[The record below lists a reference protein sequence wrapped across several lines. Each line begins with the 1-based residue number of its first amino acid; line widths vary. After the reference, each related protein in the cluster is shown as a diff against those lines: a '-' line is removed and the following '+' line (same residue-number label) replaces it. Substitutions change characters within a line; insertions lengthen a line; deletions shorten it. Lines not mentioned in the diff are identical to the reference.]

1 MQVVHGKG
9 HVTHAVI
16 GGEKTI
22 DFGISNDAAFFQI
35 LSSTLYTNQIL
46 AVVREVLCN
55 AWDAHIE
62 AGKTDVPIQ
71 VSIKNNELV
80 IKDFGKGIPK
90 EMMGQIYGT
99 YGQSTK
105 KANGQVTGGFGLGCK
120 APFAYTDHFEVTSCS
135 EGLKTIYRISKSS
148 AQTEGKPG
156 ITPIVTIPTDE
167 TGLTVKINLNSWDI
181 ANFREYI
188 FMVISN
194 GEMLA
199 MLSFDDNTVLAPT
212 VPFSKAKHGFTI
224 IFDKRI
230 TGQPAKL
237 RIYIR
242 YGHVIYPLDSH
253 EQYNKEYHILL
264 KILDNISPNSMYSMH
279 KKVFVIQADPHSI
292 TVTPSRESLSMQG
305 STIKAIKQLLEKV
318 VDHFD
323 VNMRNANINSVKK
336 QIKIADES
344 CMTSF
349 HRKLPS
355 IIEHTTTTIL
365 QSVNEVSD
373 FIVSNNVI
381 DAREVNKLI
390 FAAKARFIYKQ
401 PNVHKG
407 LAKTF
412 LKEVLVRKGSSYPS
426 DWVFKVVYC
435 RLLKQLYKI
444 DPTTSTRNL
453 LVYNSPSWGSV
464 IPRTSFSYA
473 STIESLPLRDAAKF
487 LDNVVILTTSKLLDS
502 DRYTRLAGN
511 LRASPAIV
519 CYTTRKNKALPAIRK
534 YLSTRRDITFIDLT
548 VRYEWEETDKVT
560 YKKYVGIPALSNVP
574 LSLAGIPCVDD
585 FKSMDKDSYK
595 RITNPKF
602 IVKFEKHDRSISV
615 YNTYVSGAIIKLY
628 GDVGGVYTVDS
639 QKEKYIS
646 AGAVDVTD
654 FLIDQIIHEL
664 THNKRIIRHLSNSAS
679 FLPGRTSTDERVGSV
694 IRTITSFSEIAK
706 PLNLFTKLTERD
718 NHVLRIL
725 HELRANVNP
734 QAHPKKD
741 QLLEILRGITISK
754 SLLSLVNKVK
764 NDLLL
769 QALNSDAVSHY
780 LRSRH
785 TVEDGE
791 RADKFVALLLNYL
804 K

>member
-9 HVTHAVI
+9 YVTHAVI

-62 AGKTDVPIQ
+62 AGKTDMPIQ
-71 VSIKNNELV
+71 VSIKNNELI

-90 EMMGQIYGT
+90 DMMGQIYGT

-105 KANGQVTGGFGLGCK
+105 KTNGQVTGGFGLGCK
-120 APFAYTDHFEVTSCS
+120 APFAYTDHFEVISCNN
-135 EGLKTIYRISKSS
+135 GLKTIYRISKSS

-156 ITPIVTIPTDE
+156 ITPIVTVPTDE
-167 TGLTVKINLNSWDI
+167 TGLAVKINLNSGDVT
-181 ANFREYI
+181 NFREYI

-199 MLSFDDNTVLAPT
+199 MLSFDDHTLLAPT
-212 VPFSKAKHGFTI
+212 VPFSKAKHGFTVISDKI
-224 IFDKRI
+224 I
-230 TGQPAKL
+230 TNQPAKL

-253 EQYNKEYHILL
+253 EQYNKEYHFLL
-264 KILDNISPNSMYSMH
+264 KMLDNISPHSTYSTY

-292 TVTPSRESLSMQG
+292 TVTPSREALSMQD
-305 STIKAIKQLLEKV
+305 STIKAIKKLLERV
-318 VDHFD
+318 VEHFN
-323 VNMRNANINSVKK
+323 VSMRSANINSVKK
-336 QIKIADES
+336 QIRIADES
-344 CMTSF
+344 CMTNFSS
-349 HRKLPS
+349 KLPS
-355 IIEHTTTTIL
+355 IINYTTTTIL
-365 QSVNEVSD
+365 QSISEVSD
-373 FIVSNNVI
+373 FIVSNNAI
-381 DAREVNKLI
+381 DAREINRLI
-390 FAAKARFIYKQ
+390 FAAKARYIYKQ

-407 LAKTF
+407 LVQTF
-412 LKEVLVRKGSSYPS
+412 LKEVLARKGNSYPS

-444 DPTTSTRNL
+444 DPTASTRNL
-453 LVYNSPSWGSV
+453 LVYNTPGWGV

-473 STIESLPLRDAAKF
+473 STIESLPIRDAAKF
-487 LDNVVILTTSKLLDS
+487 LSNVVILTTSKLLDS
-502 DRYTRLAGN
+502 DRYRRLAGN
-511 LRASPAIV
+511 LRANPAIV
-519 CYTTRKNKALPAIRK
+519 YYTTRKNKALPAIRK

-548 VRYEWEETDKVT
+548 VKYNWEETSKVT
-560 YKKYVGIPALSNVP
+560 YKKYVGMPALSNVP
-574 LSLAGIPCVDD
+574 LSLTGIPCVDD

-595 RITNPKF
+595 RVTNPKF
-602 IVKFEKHDRSISV
+602 IVKFEKHDRAISV
-615 YNTYVSGAIIKLY
+615 YTTYVSGLIIKLY
-628 GDVGGVYTVDS
+628 GDIGGVYTVDS
-639 QKEKYIS
+639 QKEKYIN
-646 AGAVDVTD
+646 AGAVDVSD
-654 FLIDQIIHEL
+654 FLIDQMIHEL
-664 THNKRIIRHLSNSAS
+664 TYNKRIVRHLSNSAS
-679 FLPGRTSTDERVGSV
+679 FLPGRTLTDERVGNV
-694 IRTITSFSEIAK
+694 IRTITSFPEVAK

-741 QLLEILRGITISK
+741 QLLEILHRITISK

-769 QALNSDAVSHY
+769 QALNSDAVNHY
-780 LRSRH
+780 LRSRT

>member
-71 VSIKNNELV
+71 VSIKNNELI

-90 EMMGQIYGT
+90 DMMGQIYGT

-105 KANGQVTGGFGLGCK
+105 KTNGQVTGGFGLGCK
-120 APFAYTDHFEVTSCS
+120 APFAYTDHFEVTSCN

-167 TGLTVKINLNSWDI
+167 TGLTVKINLSYGDVT
-181 ANFREYI
+181 NFKDYI
-188 FMVISN
+188 LMVISN

-199 MLSFDDNTVLAPT
+199 MLTFDDKTFLAPT
-212 VPFSKAKHGFTI
+212 IPFSKAKHGFTVTS
-224 IFDKRI
+224 DKVI
-230 TGQPAKL
+230 TGQSAKL

-242 YGHVIYPLDSH
+242 YGHVIYPLDEH
-253 EQYNKEYHILL
+253 EQYRKEYHFLL
-264 KILDNISPNSMYSMH
+264 KMLDNISPHSMH
-279 KKVFVIQADPHSI
+279 SAYKMVFVIQADPHTI

-305 STIKAIKQLLEKV
+305 STIKAIKELLERV
-318 VDHFD
+318 VNHFN
-323 VNMRNANINSVKK
+323 VSMRIANINSVKK
-336 QIKIADES
+336 QIQIADEN
-344 CMTSF
+344 CMTNFYS
-349 HRKLPS
+349 KLPS
-355 IIEHTTTTIL
+355 IINHTTTTIL
-365 QSVNEVSD
+365 QSISEISD
-373 FIVSNNVI
+373 FIVSNNSV
-381 DAREVNKLI
+381 DAHEINKLI

-401 PNVHKG
+401 ATVHKG
-407 LAKTF
+407 LVQTF
-412 LKEVLVRKGSSYPS
+412 LKDVLAKKGSSYPS

-444 DPTTSTRNL
+444 DPTVSTKNL
-453 LVYNSPSWGSV
+453 WIYNSPGWGAV
-464 IPRTSFSYA
+464 PRSNFAYA
-473 STIESLPLRDAAKF
+473 YTIESVTIHNAAKF
-487 LDNVVILTTSKLLDS
+487 LKNVVILTTSRLLDS
-502 DRYTRLAGN
+502 DRYRAIAGN
-511 LRASPAIV
+511 LESNPAV
-519 CYTTRKNKALPAIRK
+519 VYYTTRNNKALPAIRK
-534 YLSTRRDITFIDLT
+534 YLSTRRNITFIDLT
-548 VRYEWEETDKVT
+548 VKYDWEATSKTT
-560 YKKYVGIPALSNVP
+560 YKKYVGIPTLSNVP

-585 FKSMDKDSYK
+585 FKSMNKDDYK
-595 RITNPKF
+595 RTTNPKF
-602 IVKFEKHDRSISV
+602 IVKFEKNDRSISF
-615 YNTYVSGAIIKLY
+615 YTTYVSGTIIKLY
-628 GDVGGVYTVDS
+628 GDFGGVYTVDS
-639 QKEKYIS
+639 QKEKYVGM
-646 AGAVDVTD
+646 GAVDVTD
-654 FLIDQIIHEL
+654 FLIDQLIHEL
-664 THNKRIIRHLSNSAS
+664 TYNKRIVRHLSNSVN
-679 FLPGRTSTDERVGSV
+679 FLPEKTETDIRVGNV
-694 IRTITSFSEIAK
+694 IRTITSFPEVAK

-718 NHVLRIL
+718 NYVLKIL
-725 HELRANVNP
+725 HELQANVNP
-734 QAHPKKD
+734 RAHPKKG

-764 NDLLL
+764 NNLLL

-780 LRSRH
+780 LRSRN

-791 RADKFVALLLNYL
+791 RANKFVALLLNYL